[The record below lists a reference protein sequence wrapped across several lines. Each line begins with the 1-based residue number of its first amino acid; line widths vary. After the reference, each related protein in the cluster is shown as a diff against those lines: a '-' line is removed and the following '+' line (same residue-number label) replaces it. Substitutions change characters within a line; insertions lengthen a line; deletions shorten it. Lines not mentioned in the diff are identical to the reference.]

1 MKRKAIFTAVFFVLF
16 FNSIYLTDLV
26 NRYTISSN
34 KQYYFIVIYFLLLQ
48 VVIGVP
54 LWRKFNKARI
64 DKRQIMKW
72 ILTASI
78 LSILIVVA
86 GGEVFNN
93 HKYQDSSLEITAT
106 GDKNQSSQSSEVWI
120 TGININSSFIDLD
133 KFKSNFWE
141 FREGN
146 LLSYS
151 NQPSTITIELPSA
164 KDIKISF
171 LKHQWS
177 GIIKINDGGVQTA
190 VDLYSPEGGSYE
202 YIVKGNISSSTNKFV
217 FDYMMATIF
226 CFSLIFIILFIAST
240 NHIWFGVFLSG
251 IYILIFILTRKLEID
266 RISDILLICATF
278 ICGFIFAKIT
288 KRQWLKSYFDK
299 KIKISVFLIISLFSA
314 FAISGN
320 SLFFENGVFSFTIQ
334 NFCIFLLVFLWMIPF
349 AILFLCGVGQ
359 LRLRKSDI
367 PMSGNY
373 FKLWIIFFAIQVTF
387 GLIYF
392 IAYYPAN
399 MSPDSIDQW
408 MQARGIVQIND
419 WHPAIYT
426 LIIKVI
432 IQFID
437 SPSIIAL
444 LQLSFFSAVISSCL
458 LLLCRHGL
466 KVKWAL
472 AFAAIFILIP
482 SNGIN
487 IVTLWKDI
495 PYTISLLWLTL
506 LFAKMI
512 LNGDKFP
519 NVFNLISLA
528 LALVSVY
535 LFRHNGVVPYFL
547 SLLTLLIFG
556 IRYRQYKILISIF
569 ISIILIYT
577 VKVPIYSNNE
587 VIPNVQGV
595 KYVAPIHGIAS
606 VVYHDGSISNK
617 TNNFLE
623 GIMSKQEWI
632 NYYDQYTS
640 NPYIYDY
647 PGDFVGKLSSSHTVD
662 IISMYIN
669 TLIRNPGI
677 VIYDRFSGMNL
688 LWDVFEPSD
697 SYNKRFSN
705 IVVENTLGINRNE
718 NVLTIIFDNFL
729 DYSQKVDLL
738 DSLLWRGGI
747 YLILFFLVL
756 FYTVISKEWKILYL
770 FVPYI
775 GGVFSLTLS
784 MAVQS
789 YRYIYFEFFI
799 IWFLIAA
806 IIFFNKNRDSIK
818 YEKGFKN

>member
-299 KIKISVFLIISLFSA
+299 KIKIAFFLIISLFSA

-320 SLFFENGVFSFTIQ
+320 SLFFEDGVFSLTIQ
-334 NFCIFLLVFLWMIPF
+334 NSCIFILVFLWITPF
-349 AILFLCGVGQ
+349 AVLFLYGADRFK
-359 LRLRKSDI
+359 LRNNNVQTPES
-367 PMSGNY
+367 NN
-373 FKLWIIFFAIQVTF
+373 FKLWVIFFVIQITI
-387 GLIYF
+387 GLFYLISF
-392 IAYYPAN
+392 YPAN
-399 MSPDSIDQW
+399 MSVDSIEQW
-408 MQARGIVQIND
+408 QQAAGLIPMND
-419 WHPAIYT
+419 WHPVFHTFIIRLLMLIYESPV
-426 LIIKVI
+426 LVVI
-432 IQFID
+432 TQI
-437 SPSIIAL
+437 L
-444 LQLSFFSAVISSCL
+444 FSSMVISSFL
-458 LLLCRHGL
+458 ITLCRSGL
-466 KVKWAL
+466 PRKWAI
-472 AFAAIFILIP
+472 IFIIGFSLSP
-482 SNGIN
+482 NNGVN
-487 IVTLWKDI
+487 VTTIWKDI
-495 PYTISLLWLTL
+495 PYTISILWITSVLAKLILDKKASPKFIDIMSLTG
-506 LFAKMI
+506 A
-512 LNGDKFP
+512 
-519 NVFNLISLA
+519 LIC
-528 LALVSVY
+528 VY
-535 LFRHNGVVPYFL
+535 LFRHNGIVPFSLSSLALIVYSIKSRKFKIIGGVLASVILVVTIKSSIMKEYNV
-547 SLLTLLIFG
+547 
-556 IRYRQYKILISIF
+556 ISNPEGLKF
-569 ISIILIYT
+569 
-577 VKVPIYSNNE
+577 
-587 VIPNVQGV
+587 
-595 KYVAPIHGIAS
+595 VAPIHGIAS
-606 VVYHDGSISNK
+606 VIYYGGELSNE
-617 TNNFLE
+617 TQHFMSE
-623 GIMSKQEWI
+623 IMPIEEWKRL
-632 NYYDQYTS
+632 Y
-640 NPYIYDY
+640 NPYSANPLMFGNNYKL
-647 PGDFVGKLSSSHTVD
+647 VEKLSSSNTLTLMQLYLD
-662 IISMYIN
+662 
-669 TLIRNPGI
+669 TLIRNPSI
-677 VIYDRFSGMNL
+677 VIYDRLTGLDLM
-688 LWDVFEPSD
+688 WDVFPPKHGYNFRYYSD
-697 SYNKRFSN
+697 VLDNTVQIERKHNLLENLANKYLEFSSN
-705 IVVENTLGINRNE
+705 YDIFDSFFWRSGL
-718 NVLTIIFDNFL
+718 LTIL
-729 DYSQKVDLL
+729 CLL
-738 DSLLWRGGI
+738 S
-747 YLILFFLVL
+747 L
-756 FYTVISKEWKILYL
+756 FYVYCKKNREAVL
-770 FVPYI
+770 
-775 GGVFSLTLS
+775 VFIPLLGNMLSLIVS
-784 MAVQS
+784 MSWQD
-789 YRYIYFEFFI
+789 YRYVYFEFYSL
-799 IWFLIAA
+799 WFVLATSILA
-806 IIFFNKNRDSIK
+806 IKN
-818 YEKGFKN
+818 EKISLPN